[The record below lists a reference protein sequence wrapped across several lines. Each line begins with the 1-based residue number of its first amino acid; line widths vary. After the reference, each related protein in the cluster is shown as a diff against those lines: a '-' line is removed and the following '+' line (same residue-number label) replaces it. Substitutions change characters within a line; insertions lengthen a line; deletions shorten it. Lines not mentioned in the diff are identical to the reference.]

1 MPYNDTGSIFHSG
14 GTAFIDF
21 IARLL
26 PGGPVVKNLACSAGD
41 AGLIPGWG
49 TKIPHAVEQLKLC
62 ATARVHV
69 LQRRIPREEN
79 KIRCSKINTYFLKN
93 ILT

>member
-1 MPYNDTGSIFHSG
+1 MPYSEMGSIFYSG
-14 GTAFIDF
+14 GRAFIDF

-41 AGLIPGWG
+41 AGSIPGWG

-62 ATARVHV
+62 ARTRVLV
-69 LQRRIPREEN
+69 LQRRI
-79 KIRCSKINTYFLKN
+79 SHDTMT
-93 ILT
+93 IL

>member
-69 LQRRIPREEN
+69 LQRRIPRD
-79 KIRCSKINTYFLKN
+79 TVT
-93 ILT
+93 IL